1 MKITITI
8 SIFISAILIVIIA
21 RLRTQ
26 WTPLEA

>member
-8 SIFISAILIVIIA
+8 SIFISAILIFIIA